1 MSGSLKWV
9 EYVHYGFGI
18 AVMLLTLLRFYVRY
32 ITKTVG
38 VDDWFILFSAC
49 LILGSCILVGL
60 MFRQAGIG
68 VHASNPSDNQVSS
81 FGQILLSF
89 QILYYFAIGSV
100 HISTIALA
108 RRIRKFTLEPTVT
121 YADFLFLTSQ
131 TLKSLVSLWN
141 WDCYYIF
148 GGYIIIYT
156 VIASIATRYLCLPT
170 NAISST
176 LGDDRCN
183 TLNWVT
189 VGLQSSTYLFLV
201 LIPLQPIWKLKVG
214 TGKKMRIVV
223 AYLLGLLNIVMVI
236 LRGRWTHI
244 AFTSPDFRWHL
255 ALVVFFTGIEEV
267 MAHFCATLPVLLRV
281 IEEATARSCA
291 TLLVVAMWPWKKFTG
306 SFNTHQ
312 SYQPENSGPFQQL

>member
-1 MSGSLKWV
+1 
-9 EYVHYGFGI
+9 
-18 AVMLLTLLRFYVRY
+18 
-32 ITKTVG
+32 
-38 VDDWFILFSAC
+38 
-49 LILGSCILVGL
+49 

-68 VHASNPSDNQVSS
+68 VHASNLSDNQVSS

-100 HISTIALA
+100 KVSTVALA
-108 RRIRKFTLEPTVT
+108 WRIRKYTLEPTVT
-121 YADFLFLTSQ
+121 YANFLSFTSQ

-141 WDCYYIF
+141 RDCYYIF
-148 GGYIIIYT
+148 GGYIILYT

-183 TLNWVT
+183 TLNWVN
-189 VGLQSSTYLFLV
+189 VGLQSSTNLFLV
-201 LIPLQPIWKLKVG
+201 LLLLQPIWKLKVSY
-214 TGKKMRIVV
+214 GKKMRIVL
-223 AYLLGLLNIVMVI
+223 ALLLGLLNIAMLF

-267 MAHFCATLPVLLRV
+267 LAHFCATLPVLLRV

-291 TLLVVAMWPWKKFTG
+291 ALLVVAMWLWKKFTG
-306 SFNTHQ
+306 SFKH
-312 SYQPENSGPFQQL
+312 SGPFQQL